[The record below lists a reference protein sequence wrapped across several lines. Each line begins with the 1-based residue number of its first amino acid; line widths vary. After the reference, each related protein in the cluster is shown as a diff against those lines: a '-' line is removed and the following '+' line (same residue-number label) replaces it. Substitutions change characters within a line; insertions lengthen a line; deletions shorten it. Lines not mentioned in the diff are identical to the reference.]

1 MIFLQLQ
8 HGQWIGRRPVKSQT
22 RVEGSSRITNLQQ
35 SLGLDPKQIQLPG
48 TRRLLE
54 LRQQRQSALVSGEV
68 LRERNFQTLREHL
81 SGAYAVAGPGK
92 CPFQPLRLSW
102 FIRSDLGT
110 LTGAEIDGAP
120 NALTGD
126 ALLSAYYVNELVLNL
141 LHRHDPQPEIF
152 DNYARTISALNGS
165 DSLAATLRVFEIE
178 LLRLLGYALNLDFD
192 AIDSELLSDES
203 YYDYRVEQGP
213 VQVSRAEGPMVF
225 SGASLKSI
233 QAMRFDDASVLRDAG
248 RLLRQVIDHHLEGR
262 ELNSRKV
269 LHELHRG
276 KISRNP

>member
-1 MIFLQLQ
+1 MTAARRVQQQPGYILHHRPFRDTSQLLDVFTRE
-8 HGQWIGRRPVKSQT
+8 HGK
-22 RVEGSSRITNLQQ
+22 L
-35 SLGLDPKQIQLPG
+35 
-48 TRRLLE
+48 
-54 LRQQRQSALVSGEV
+54 ALVARGSRAAKSR
-68 LRERNFQTLREHL
+68 LRGILR
-81 SGAYAVAGPGK
+81 
-92 CPFQPLRLSW
+92 PFQPLRLSW

-120 NALTGD
+120 TALTGD

-152 DNYARTISALNGS
+152 DNYARTISALNAS
-165 DSLAATLRVFEIE
+165 VSLAATLRVFEIE
-178 LLRLLGYALNLDFD
+178 LLRLLGYALNLEFD
-192 AIDSELLSDES
+192 AIDSELLADES

-213 VQVSRAEGPMVF
+213 VRVSRAEGPMVF

-233 QAMRFDDASVLRDAG
+233 QAMRFDDANVLRDAG